1 MKRKKDNKDKCYNFF
16 EEFQLP
22 PCAKFL
28 GNNNPWV
35 KDGKIIYR
43 NNNRLYFFLSFNT
56 YQLTNITY
64 NPVDPKTYNI
74 LGNGNLQIDPYYF
87 FIGLYINGVQRGEIK
102 YDKDEDI
109 HEDKEAD
116 GFIKKILDNDYT
128 LNNNFKPSLTYIIS
142 NTSAVIPFYT
152 GIIDISPINYYI
164 VLMLSRS
171 YGDYGMLFSDNAYVT
186 NDFINNTL
194 ASMYFQFN

>member
-1 MKRKKDNKDKCYNFF
+1 MWY
-16 EEFQLP
+16 
-22 PCAKFL
+22 
-28 GNNNPWV
+28 
-35 KDGKIIYR
+35 
-43 NNNRLYFFLSFNT
+43 
-56 YQLTNITY
+56 
-64 NPVDPKTYNI
+64 
-74 LGNGNLQIDPYYF
+74 
-87 FIGLYINGVQRGEIK
+87 
-102 YDKDEDI
+102 
-109 HEDKEAD
+109 
-116 GFIKKILDNDYT
+116 NDYT